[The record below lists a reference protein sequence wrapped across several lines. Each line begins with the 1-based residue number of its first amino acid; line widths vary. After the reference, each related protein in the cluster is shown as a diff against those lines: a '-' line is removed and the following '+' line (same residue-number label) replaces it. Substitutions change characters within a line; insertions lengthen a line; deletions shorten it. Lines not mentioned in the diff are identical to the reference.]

1 MMGRLIIMGSGE
13 MAPGL
18 VATHR
23 AGIEAA
29 GADGVVILDTPFGF
43 QENVEQLTDRL
54 VAFFDTSLNL
64 PSAVASL
71 RGRNA
76 DDLERQRFLAAIR
89 SARYVFAGPGSPSY
103 ALDVW
108 SDTGVEHALRSVI
121 ARGGT
126 VTFASAASLALG
138 RTTIPVYEIY
148 KVGAEPTW
156 LDGLDLMTELGLP
169 CSVVPHWNN
178 AEGGNHDTSRCYIG
192 ERRLKMLEQHLEV
205 GILGVDEHTAA
216 IIDLD
221 GGVLTVAGRGSVTLR
236 GEEETILESG
246 TSIGLD
252 KAAAILGAGSDTHR
266 AVPPSPSAASSF
278 AEAVADRDADALLGA
293 LLEAVDRA
301 RNDDE
306 EQSELRAM
314 MVEVVRLAEGGLRDP
329 REVIG
334 GLVEVLLEVRLQAR
348 RGGDYESA
356 DRIRTSLLDQGIEV
370 RDTAGGTEWVL
381 LS

>member
-1 MMGRLIIMGSGE
+1 MGRLIIMGSGE

-29 GADGVVILDTPFGF
+29 GADRVVILDTPFGF

-54 VAFFDTSLNL
+54 VTFFDTSLNL
-64 PSAVASL
+64 PSEVASL

-89 SARYVFAGPGSPSY
+89 NARYVFAGPGSPSY
-103 ALDVW
+103 ALEIW
-108 SDTGVEHALRSVI
+108 SDTGVERALHSVI
-121 ARGGT
+121 SRGGT
-126 VTFASAASLALG
+126 VAFASAACLALG

-192 ERRLKMLEQHLEV
+192 ERRLKRLESHLEV

-221 GGVLTVAGRGSVTLR
+221 SEVLTVAGRGSVTLR
-236 GEEETILESG
+236 GEQQRILESG
-246 TSIGLD
+246 SCIGLNQ
-252 KAAAILGAGSDTHR
+252 AAAVLGAGSER
-266 AVPPSPSAASSF
+266 APAVSPSRATVTSF
-278 AEAVADRDADALLGA
+278 ADAVADRDGDALLRA
-293 LLEAVDRA
+293 LLDAADRA
-301 RNDDE
+301 RSDE
-306 EQSELRAM
+306 EQQSELLAM
-314 MVEVVRLAEGGLRDP
+314 IVETVRLAETGLGDP

-334 GLVEVLLEVRLQAR
+334 GLVEMLLEVRLQAR
-348 RGGDYESA
+348 QGGDYESA
-356 DRIRTSLLDQGIEV
+356 DRIRNTLLNHGIEV
-370 RDTAGGTEWVL
+370 RDTAAGTEWDL
-381 LS
+381 IS